1 MLTERQK
8 QILDKSI
15 GIIHSE
21 GIQGFTIKNLS
32 KAIGFTE
39 AAIYRHF
46 KSKNEILCAVLDNF
60 TGKLLEF
67 ITTMDEDES
76 NSLEKIKMVYEKL
89 STTFTNK
96 PAYVSV
102 IFSEEIFKNNN
113 TLSKKVGKILK
124 LNNDAFKSIIEA
136 GQKNNEITKDIDSQ
150 ELTLMTMGAF
160 RLMVKNWKMCDF
172 SFVLKEH
179 SEKLYKS
186 IETLIKATTRL

>member
-1 MLTERQK
+1 MLSERQK

-67 ITTMDEDES
+67 ITTIDENES
-76 NSLEKIKMVYEKL
+76 NSLEKIEMVYEKL

-124 LNNDAFKSIIEA
+124 LNNNAFKSIIEA
-136 GQKNNEITKDIDSQ
+136 GQNKNEITKDIDSQ

-160 RLMVKNWKMCDF
+160 RLMVKNWKMSDF
-172 SFVLKEH
+172 SFNLIDDSK
-179 SEKLYKS
+179 KLYKS
-186 IETLIKATTRL
+186 IEILIATTRL

>member
-1 MLTERQK
+1 MLTDRQK

-67 ITTMDEDES
+67 ITTIDENES
-76 NSLEKIKMVYEKL
+76 NSLEKIEMV
-89 STTFTNK
+89 NM
-96 PAYVSV
+96 V
-102 IFSEEIFKNNN
+102 I
-113 TLSKKVGKILK
+113 
-124 LNNDAFKSIIEA
+124 
-136 GQKNNEITKDIDSQ
+136 
-150 ELTLMTMGAF
+150 
-160 RLMVKNWKMCDF
+160 
-172 SFVLKEH
+172 
-179 SEKLYKS
+179 
-186 IETLIKATTRL
+186 LI

>member
-1 MLTERQK
+1 
-8 QILDKSI
+8 
-15 GIIHSE
+15 
-21 GIQGFTIKNLS
+21 
-32 KAIGFTE
+32 
-39 AAIYRHF
+39 
-46 KSKNEILCAVLDNF
+46 
-60 TGKLLEF
+60 
-67 ITTMDEDES
+67 MDEDES

>member
-1 MLTERQK
+1 MLTDRQK
-8 QILDKSI
+8 QILEQSI

-60 TGKLLEF
+60 TGKLLDF
-67 ITTMDEDES
+67 ILTIDES
-76 NSLEKIKMVYEKL
+76 EDSSLIKIQKVYHKL

-102 IFSEEIFKNNN
+102 IFAEEIFKNNN
-113 TLSKKVGKILK
+113 TLSKKVGKILE
-124 LNNDAFKSIIEA
+124 LNNDAFKAIIET
-136 GQKNNEITKDIDSQ
+136 GQKNNEITNDIASK
-150 ELTLMTMGAF
+150 ELTLMVMGAF
-160 RLMVKNWKMCDF
+160 RLMVKNWKMGDF
-172 SFVLKEH
+172 SFNLKED

-186 IETLIKATTRL
+186 IETLIKATKS

>member
-1 MLTERQK
+1 MLSERQK

-76 NSLEKIKMVYEKL
+76 NSLEKIEMVYEKL

-113 TLSKKVGKILK
+113 TLSKKVGRILK

-160 RLMVKNWKMCDF
+160 RLMVKNWKMSDF
-172 SFVLKEH
+172 SFNLIEDSK
-179 SEKLYKS
+179 KLFKS
-186 IETLIKATTRL
+186 IETLIATTRL

>member
-1 MLTERQK
+1 MLSERQI

-67 ITTMDEDES
+67 IATIDENES

-113 TLSKKVGKILK
+113 TLSKKVSKILK
-124 LNNDAFKSIIEA
+124 LNNNAFKSIIEA
-136 GQKNNEITKDIDSQ
+136 GQNNNEITKDIDSQ

-160 RLMVKNWKMCDF
+160 RLMVKNWKMSDF
-172 SFVLKEH
+172 SFNLIDDSK
-179 SEKLYKS
+179 KLYKS
-186 IETLIKATTRL
+186 IETLIATTRL